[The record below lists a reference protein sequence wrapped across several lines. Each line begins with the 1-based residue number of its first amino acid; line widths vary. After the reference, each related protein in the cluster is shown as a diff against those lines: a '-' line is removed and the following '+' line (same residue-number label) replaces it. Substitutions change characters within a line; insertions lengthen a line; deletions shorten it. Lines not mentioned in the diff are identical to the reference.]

1 MKFLIM
7 TSPDSKGLSEVF
19 YALLVPNGIGPGTL
33 VERWESLVENSPINV
48 IYSGGKE
55 NLSINALWDE
65 SSEEFSKPENKEV
78 HNRKNITDKTYSF
91 LIDDEVVSIMT
102 ITEDFG
108 DDSKLEAAFSDPVIV
123 KSVDDDSKV
132 DLGYIWDGT
141 NFLEPESN

>member
-1 MKFLIM
+1 M

-19 YALLVPNGIGPGTL
+19 YALLVPNGMGPGTL
-33 VERWESLVENSPINV
+33 VERWESLVKNSPINV

-55 NLSINALWDE
+55 NLSINAVWDE
-65 SSEEFSKPENKEV
+65 SSEEFSKPEDKEIY
-78 HNRKNITDKTYSF
+78 NMKKITDKTYSF

-108 DDSKLEAAFSDPVIV
+108 DDSKLEAAFSDPVII
-123 KSVDDDSKV
+123 KSVDDDSEV

>member
-1 MKFLIM
+1 MKFLVM

-19 YALLVPNGIGPGTL
+19 YALLVPNGMGPGTL
-33 VERWESLVENSPINV
+33 VERWESLVKNSPINV

-55 NLSINALWDE
+55 NLSINAVWDE
-65 SSEEFSKPENKEV
+65 SSEEFSKPEDKEIY
-78 HNRKNITDKTYSF
+78 NMKKITDKTYSF

-108 DDSKLEAAFSDPVIV
+108 DDSKLEAAFSDPVII
-123 KSVDDDSKV
+123 KSVDDDSEV